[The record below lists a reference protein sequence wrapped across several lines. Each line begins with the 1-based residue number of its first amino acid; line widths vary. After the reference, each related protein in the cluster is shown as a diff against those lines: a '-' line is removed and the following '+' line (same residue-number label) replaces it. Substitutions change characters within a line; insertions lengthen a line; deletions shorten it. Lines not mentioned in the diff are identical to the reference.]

1 MFHSGV
7 QLFLS
12 PVFPEPSQEILLR
25 GWNWQSLCQ
34 YSSKSDKFPFLSHDM
49 EIKYLYPDT
58 DAFFSLM
65 QELVKV
71 HKSLMVDVQDSIL
84 NKNALNLYQIFISYK
99 ER

>member
-1 MFHSGV
+1 
-7 QLFLS
+7 
-12 PVFPEPSQEILLR
+12 
-25 GWNWQSLCQ
+25 
-34 YSSKSDKFPFLSHDM
+34 M